1 MANNDFIDSILCDC
15 VMAVVCPLGEFYP
28 DKDYGS
34 QIKNWAGIDSDILLA
49 YARQAVNE
57 IDGVHIKSVKAE
69 NNKALFNVVIN
80 DSERQVSIDI

>member
-1 MANNDFIDSILCDC
+1 VKNNDFIDTVLCDC

-34 QIKNWAGIDSDILLA
+34 QIKNSAVIDSDILLA
-49 YARQAVNE
+49 CARQAVNE
-57 IDGVHIKSVKAE
+57 INGVYIKSVKTE
-69 NNKALFNVVIN
+69 NNKALFDVLIN